1 VRKLDVEGRTLL
13 VAALFIASI
22 FILAL
27 KLITPTEL
35 HIYLEGEEAVLS
47 QILRNYTFSDVAIVV
62 VSAFVSGLSMM
73 YLILHDRGAVAGDVF
88 FKQKRDRYEKVIPT
102 LKVDEQK
109 ILQAV
114 LDADGIIQQSELG
127 ELTGV
132 SRSGVTR
139 ALDILESRGF
149 IERRR
154 RGMSNVIVL
163 K

>member
-1 VRKLDVEGRTLL
+1 MRRLDLDGRTLL
-13 VAALFIASI
+13 VAGIFIASV
-22 FILAL
+22 FVLAL

-35 HIYLEGEEAVLS
+35 HIYLEGEETVLS
-47 QILRNYTFSDVAIVV
+47 QILRNYTISDIVIVV
-62 VSAFVSGLSMM
+62 VSAFTAGLSTM
-73 YLILHDRGAVAGDVF
+73 YLILFDRVKPVGDVF
-88 FKQKRDRYEKVIPT
+88 FKQKRGNYERVMQT
-102 LKVDEQK
+102 LKEDEQK

-114 LDADGIIQQSELG
+114 LDADGLIPQSDLG
-127 ELTGV
+127 GLTGV

-154 RGMSNVIVL
+154 RGMSNIIVL

>member
-1 VRKLDVEGRTLL
+1 MGVRRLDGRMLL
-13 VAALFIASI
+13 VACLFIASV
-22 FILAL
+22 FVVAL

-35 HIYLEGEEAVLS
+35 HIYLEGQETVLS
-47 QILRNYTFSDVAIVV
+47 QILRNYTITDVAIVV
-62 VSAFVSGLSMM
+62 ASAFVAGLCTM
-73 YLILHDRGAVAGDVF
+73 YLVLHDRVEVSGDDF
-88 FKQKRDRYEKVIPT
+88 FKQKRVRFERVMPT
-102 LKVDEQK
+102 LKEDEQK

>member
-1 VRKLDVEGRTLL
+1 MRRLDLDGRTLL
-13 VAALFIASI
+13 VAAIFIASI

-27 KLITPTEL
+27 KLISPTEL
-35 HIYLEGEEAVLS
+35 HIYLEGEETVLS
-47 QILRNYTFSDVAIVV
+47 QILRNYTINDVALVV
-62 VSAFVSGLSMM
+62 VSAFTAGLSTM
-73 YLILHDRGAVAGDVF
+73 YLVLHDRVKPAGDVF
-88 FKQKRDRYEKVIPT
+88 FKQKRGNYERVMQT
-102 LKVDEQK
+102 LKEDEQK

-114 LDADGIIQQSELG
+114 LDADGLIPQSDLVG
-127 ELTGV
+127 LTGV

-154 RGMSNVIVL
+154 RGMSNIIVL